1 MSKAC
6 RCRAGTSWQGAERR
20 GGVAPGHWTGP
31 PGVPSAAGRHL
42 SRGWGPGGG
51 QGAQS
56 VGEVGEDMPPR
67 AELLRSFPTDR
78 LFLQIVPTGDAP
90 GGPVVSSLRCTG
102 AGSTPGQGTKVP
114 CAVHCVRPDAKKGKR
129 ADKPQR
135 WADAS
140 VHAALLPALRLA
152 ARIPV
157 TEFRG

>member
-102 AGSTPGQGTKVP
+102 AGPTPGQGTKEGP
-114 CAVHCVRPDAKKGKR
+114 MRR
-129 ADKPQR
+129 
-135 WADAS
+135 
-140 VHAALLPALRLA
+140 ALRS
-152 ARIPV
+152 AR
-157 TEFRG
+157 R